1 MSSSSSSAITVAN
14 SASDHSGRT
23 DRAIAASASYFF
35 HNSCQLWSISKG
47 FLSFVFWGINDF
59 FRSNNSN
66 SVAEIDGEEISFNQ
80 FINEFNKII
89 RSNNIQSEKIAITNN
104 IHILAV
110 SNIVSEK
117 LLKIHAKKLGV
128 AIDDTIIAIEIK
140 NSKEFKDKDFF
151 SRTKYE
157 KFLLERNINSKILEE
172 QINKNL
178 KKKIIIESI
187 TGYIP
192 NNKKIPEIT
201 LKDKI
206 NILYED
212 FLRKNYKII
221 IKEKQLND
229 YLKNI

>member
-1 MSSSSSSAITVAN
+1 MLSSLRKFSETIIAKIFITI
-14 SASDHSGRT
+14 
-23 DRAIAASASYFF
+23 IA
-35 HNSCQLWSISKG
+35 
-47 FLSFVFWGINDF
+47 LSFVFWGINDF

-140 NSKEFKDKDFF
+140 NSKEFKDKDIF

-192 NNKKIPEIT
+192 NNKKIPETI
-201 LKDKI
+201 LKNKI

>member
-1 MSSSSSSAITVAN
+1 MLSSLRKFSETIVAKIF
-14 SASDHSGRT
+14 
-23 DRAIAASASYFF
+23 IALIA
-35 HNSCQLWSISKG
+35 
-47 FLSFVFWGINDF
+47 LSFVFWGINDF
-59 FRSNNSN
+59 FRSSFSN

-89 RSNNIQSEKIAITNN
+89 RNNNIQSEKIAIKNN
-104 IHILAV
+104 IHIIAV

-128 AIDDTIIAIEIK
+128 IINDTTIAIEIK
-140 NSKEFKDKDFF
+140 NSHEFKDKEIF

-172 QINKNL
+172 QIIKNL
-178 KKKIIIESI
+178 KKKIITESI
-187 TGYIP
+187 TGYTP
-192 NNKKIPEIT
+192 NNVKISDTI
-201 LKDKI
+201 LKNKI

-212 FLRKNYKII
+212 FLRKNYKIV
-221 IKEKQLND
+221 IKEKQLNN

>member
-1 MSSSSSSAITVAN
+1 MLSSLRKFSETIVAKIF
-14 SASDHSGRT
+14 
-23 DRAIAASASYFF
+23 IALIA
-35 HNSCQLWSISKG
+35 
-47 FLSFVFWGINDF
+47 LSFVFWGINDF

-89 RSNNIQSEKIAITNN
+89 RNNNIQSEKIAITNN

-140 NSKEFKDKDFF
+140 NSNEFKDKDFF

-192 NNKKIPEIT
+192 KNKKIAESV
-201 LKDKI
+201 LKNKI
-206 NILYED
+206 NVLYED

>member
-1 MSSSSSSAITVAN
+1 MLSSLRKFSETIVAKIF
-14 SASDHSGRT
+14 
-23 DRAIAASASYFF
+23 IALIA
-35 HNSCQLWSISKG
+35 
-47 FLSFVFWGINDF
+47 LSFVFWGINDF
-59 FRSNNSN
+59 FRSSFSN

-89 RSNNIQSEKIAITNN
+89 RNNNIQSEKIAITNN

-140 NSKEFKDKDFF
+140 NSKEFKDKDIF

>member
-1 MSSSSSSAITVAN
+1 MLSSLRKFSETIVAKIFIAI
-14 SASDHSGRT
+14 
-23 DRAIAASASYFF
+23 IA
-35 HNSCQLWSISKG
+35 
-47 FLSFVFWGINDF
+47 LSFVFWGINDF

-89 RSNNIQSEKIAITNN
+89 RSNNIQSEKIAITKN

-140 NSKEFKDKDFF
+140 NSKEFKDKDIF

>member
-1 MSSSSSSAITVAN
+1 MLSSLRKFSETIIAKIFITI
-14 SASDHSGRT
+14 
-23 DRAIAASASYFF
+23 IA
-35 HNSCQLWSISKG
+35 
-47 FLSFVFWGINDF
+47 LSFVFWGINDF

-192 NNKKIPEIT
+192 NNKKIPETI
-201 LKDKI
+201 LKNKI

-212 FLRKNYKII
+212 FLRKNYKIV
-221 IKEKQLND
+221 IKEKQLNN

>member
-1 MSSSSSSAITVAN
+1 MLSSLRKFSETIVAKIFITI
-14 SASDHSGRT
+14 
-23 DRAIAASASYFF
+23 IA
-35 HNSCQLWSISKG
+35 
-47 FLSFVFWGINDF
+47 LSFVFWGINDF

-89 RSNNIQSEKIAITNN
+89 RNNNIQSEKIAINNN

-192 NNKKIPEIT
+192 NNKKIPETT
-201 LKDKI
+201 LKNKI

-221 IKEKQLND
+221 IKEKQLYD

>member
-1 MSSSSSSAITVAN
+1 MLSTLRKFSETIVAKIF
-14 SASDHSGRT
+14 
-23 DRAIAASASYFF
+23 IALIA
-35 HNSCQLWSISKG
+35 
-47 FLSFVFWGINDF
+47 LSFVFWGINDF
-59 FRSNNSN
+59 FRSSFSN

-89 RSNNIQSEKIAITNN
+89 RNNNIQSEKIAIKNN
-104 IHILAV
+104 IHIIAV

-128 AIDDTIIAIEIK
+128 IIDDTTIAIEIK
-140 NSKEFKDKDFF
+140 NNHEFKDKEIF

-178 KKKIIIESI
+178 KKKIITESI
-187 TGYIP
+187 TGYTP
-192 NNKKIPEIT
+192 NNVKISDTI
-201 LKDKI
+201 LKNKI

-212 FLRKNYKII
+212 FLRKNYKIV
-221 IKEKQLND
+221 IKEKQLNN

>member
-1 MSSSSSSAITVAN
+1 MLSSLRKFSETIIAKIFITI
-14 SASDHSGRT
+14 
-23 DRAIAASASYFF
+23 IA
-35 HNSCQLWSISKG
+35 
-47 FLSFVFWGINDF
+47 LSFVFWGINDF

-89 RSNNIQSEKIAITNN
+89 RNNNIQSEKIAITNN

-192 NNKKIPEIT
+192 NNKKIAEST
-201 LKDKI
+201 LKNKI
-206 NILYED
+206 NFLYED

>member
-1 MSSSSSSAITVAN
+1 MLSSLRKFSETIVAKIF
-14 SASDHSGRT
+14 
-23 DRAIAASASYFF
+23 IALIA
-35 HNSCQLWSISKG
+35 
-47 FLSFVFWGINDF
+47 LSFVFWGINDF
-59 FRSNNSN
+59 FRSSYSN

-89 RSNNIQSEKIAITNN
+89 RNNNIQSEKIAIKNN
-104 IHILAV
+104 IHIIAV

-117 LLKIHAKKLGV
+117 LLKVHAKKLGV
-128 AIDDTIIAIEIK
+128 VIDDTIIAIEIK
-140 NSKEFKDKDFF
+140 NSYEFKDKEIF

-178 KKKIIIESI
+178 KKKIIKDSI
-187 TGYIP
+187 TGYTP
-192 NNKKIPEIT
+192 NNIKISETI
-201 LKDKI
+201 LKNKI

-212 FLRKNYKII
+212 FLRKNYKIV
-221 IKEKQLND
+221 IKEKQLNN

>member
-1 MSSSSSSAITVAN
+1 MLSSLRKFSETIVAKIFITI
-14 SASDHSGRT
+14 
-23 DRAIAASASYFF
+23 IA
-35 HNSCQLWSISKG
+35 
-47 FLSFVFWGINDF
+47 LSFVFWGINDF

-89 RSNNIQSEKIAITNN
+89 RSNNIQSEKIAITYN

-192 NNKKIPEIT
+192 NNKKIPETT
-201 LKDKI
+201 LKNKI

>member
-1 MSSSSSSAITVAN
+1 MLSSLRKFSETIVAKIF
-14 SASDHSGRT
+14 
-23 DRAIAASASYFF
+23 IALIAF
-35 HNSCQLWSISKG
+35 
-47 FLSFVFWGINDF
+47 SFVFWGINDF

-89 RSNNIQSEKIAITNN
+89 RNNNIQSEKIAITNN

-140 NSKEFKDKDFF
+140 NSNEFKDKDFF

-157 KFLLERNINSKILEE
+157 KFLLERNINSKILED

-178 KKKIIIESI
+178 KKKIIIDSI

-192 NNKKIPEIT
+192 KNKKITETT
-201 LKDKI
+201 LKNKI
-206 NILYED
+206 NVLYED

>member
-1 MSSSSSSAITVAN
+1 MLSSLRKFSETIVAKIFIAI
-14 SASDHSGRT
+14 
-23 DRAIAASASYFF
+23 IA
-35 HNSCQLWSISKG
+35 
-47 FLSFVFWGINDF
+47 LSFVFWGINDF

-89 RSNNIQSEKIAITNN
+89 RNNNIQSEKIAITNN

-128 AIDDTIIAIEIK
+128 TIDDTIIAIEIK
-140 NSKEFKDKDFF
+140 NSKEFKDKDIF